1 MYFLA
6 TQYVVQVQ
14 KDIWLFKIN
23 YIDNL
28 LLVNLMILYVVH
40 IN

>member
-1 MYFLA
+1 MSFLA

-23 YIDNL
+23 YVDDL